1 MLDKAVRLKLL
12 IIVAAQLLHVCDS
25 YFEFS
30 TCYNSTNYTINSNF
44 AMNLNRLF
52 STLTANAPATGFYT
66 DAVGQGV
73 DRVYGLILCRGDLS
87 AGDCGN
93 CATTAP
99 MELMKL
105 CPRRRRGTIWYDEC
119 FLRYKDSNFIGNVTM
134 DSGFCMWKL
143 ANNSDPVLFD
153 HQAGQLMRSLSASVL
168 SNRTGLMFASGEI
181 SFGDYNTIYGVAQC
195 TRDISRDDCSQCLA
209 GRISRIPE
217 RCEGKVGCIVY
228 NGNCGVRYEIYP
240 FVYNATAS
248 QQPSSP
254 SPAISPPVPTMATQE
269 AKPSPTL
276 FNTTRR
282 SASHGLRKNAIVLIA
297 LLCSSVFILCIIS
310 VLSVARRSKRGKA
323 PDEEEMK
330 GTTPSVFHMDTLKAA
345 TNNFSGVNK
354 LGQGG
359 FGPVYKGTLEDGTQV
374 AVKRLSEKSTQGPA
388 QFKNEVNLVA
398 KLHHRNLARLLGYY
412 LDEQER
418 LLVYEFVPSGSLDK
432 ILFDPTKRQQL
443 DWGKRLQII
452 NGIGRGLLY
461 LHEDSQLMII
471 HRDLKAGNVL
481 LDEEMNPKISD
492 FGLAKLFQ
500 VEGTH
505 ATTENVAGTRGYMS
519 PEYAM
524 NGIFSVKSDV
534 FSFGVL
540 VLEILSGQR
549 NTSFYQ
555 SELAPDLLT
564 YFVLELI
571 VARLGS
577 FGKTA
582 GH

>member
-1 MLDKAVRLKLL
+1 MLDIAVRVKLL
-12 IIVAAQLLHVCDS
+12 LIVSAQLLHVCDS

-30 TCYNSTNYTINSNF
+30 TCYNPTNHTINSNF

-52 STLTANAPATGFYT
+52 STLTSNAPATGFYT

-105 CPRRRRGTIWYDEC
+105 CPRRRRRTIWYDEC

-134 DSGFCMWKL
+134 DPGFCMWKL
-143 ANNSDPVLFD
+143 VNNSDPVLFD

-240 FVYNATAS
+240 FVYNAAAS
-248 QQPSSP
+248 QQPSSL
-254 SPAISPPVPTMATQE
+254 SPAISPPVPTMAPQE
-269 AKPSPTL
+269 AKPSPTP
-276 FNTTRR
+276 T
-282 SASHGLRKNAIVLIA
+282 
-297 LLCSSVFILCIIS
+297 
-310 VLSVARRSKRGKA
+310 RSKW
-323 PDEEEMK
+323 
-330 GTTPSVFHMDTLKAA
+330 AA
-345 TNNFSGVNK
+345 FMMLSFK
-354 LGQGG
+354 L
-359 FGPVYKGTLEDGTQV
+359 L
-374 AVKRLSEKSTQGPA
+374 
-388 QFKNEVNLVA
+388 
-398 KLHHRNLARLLGYY
+398 
-412 LDEQER
+412 
-418 LLVYEFVPSGSLDK
+418 FVV
-432 ILFDPTKRQQL
+432 
-443 DWGKRLQII
+443 
-452 NGIGRGLLY
+452 
-461 LHEDSQLMII
+461 DS
-471 HRDLKAGNVL
+471 
-481 LDEEMNPKISD
+481 
-492 FGLAKLFQ
+492 
-500 VEGTH
+500 
-505 ATTENVAGTRGYMS
+505 GYMS

-524 NGIFSVKSDV
+524 NDIFSVKSDV

-540 VLEILSGQR
+540 VLEILSGRR

-564 YFVLELI
+564 YAWKLWQDGRALDLVDQAIDEPWWKNQILRCIVIGLLCVQEAPKDRPTMSTVVLMLVNSSMILPTPSPPAYFTSSPIPKSSETTRSGERPILYS
-571 VARLGS
+571 RDEENQN
-577 FGKTA
+577 
-582 GH
+582 